1 MQHSTL
7 WTFPVVK
14 PLIVGHGERRYK
26 KGCTTLKL
34 GDCPTFFPLPSLT
47 PGSEAGLTDQM
58 RADMPNWVHKVC
70 RTILLASELHSS
82 KSVSNIVVVDR

>member
-1 MQHSTL
+1 MGHSA
-7 WTFPVVK
+7 
-14 PLIVGHGERRYK
+14 GRYK

-47 PGSEAGLTDQM
+47 PGSEAGLTDQQ

-70 RTILLASELHSS
+70 CPMIAGVWVAFVQECQQSMMH
-82 KSVSNIVVVDR
+82 NPAIIVNTPAC